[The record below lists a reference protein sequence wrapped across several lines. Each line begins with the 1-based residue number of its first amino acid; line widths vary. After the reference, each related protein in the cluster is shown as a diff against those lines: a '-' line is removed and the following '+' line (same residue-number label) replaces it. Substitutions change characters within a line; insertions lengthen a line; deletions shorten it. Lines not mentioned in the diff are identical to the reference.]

1 MSEKQN
7 NSRIVET
14 IDESKSLAI
23 KDACVRLLPNC
34 AKGTDVIVSPT
45 QFGCNGA
52 TFKAN
57 VNGSRD
63 YFVRLLNEGWIS
75 RIENG
80 PYIPPSALVQY
91 THAVGEA
98 GLGPTVL
105 ASDGQAMIQE
115 WVEDMVPLLDN
126 FDMIIDD
133 AEHAVAIGTL
143 LGRMHQLPVYA
154 DKAIRVGPICYTP
167 WEFDKALPGLC
178 EQDQELENVW
188 IEFDAL
194 RTRPPLVGNPGSRLV
209 LVHGDFH
216 WLNVLMTKPEGKQ
229 GRPKFHIIDLE
240 LCRIGIAVEDI
251 AWFFSEVQMNHQRPE
266 YPSLDFRHGFA
277 RGYLQ
282 ACGLDDGKCL
292 VNELLFAVEYERPW
306 MMMLRMSTWGRR
318 RETLKKECAPEG
330 VFAISRQL
338 LAVAQAG
345 NKSIKHEILEQGV
358 IEYTRAKAL

>member
-1 MSEKQN
+1 MSGKR
-7 NSRIVET
+7 NSEIVEKV
-14 IDESKSLAI
+14 DESKSLAI
-23 KDACVRLLPNC
+23 KDACVRLLTNC
-34 AKGTDVIVSPT
+34 SKGVDVIVSPT
-45 QFGCNGA
+45 QFGCNRA
-52 TFKAN
+52 TFKAS
-57 VNGSRD
+57 VEGNGD

-75 RIENG
+75 RIADG

-126 FDMIIDD
+126 FDTIIDD
-133 AEHAVAIGTL
+133 AEHAVAIGAL

-167 WEFDKALPGLC
+167 WEFDKVLPGLC
-178 EQDQELENVW
+178 EQDQELENVL

-194 RTRPPLVGNPGSRLV
+194 RTRPPLLGNPGSRLV

-216 WLNVLMTKPEGKQ
+216 WLNVLMTKPKGKQ

-266 YPSLDFRHGFA
+266 YPPLDFRLGFA

-282 ACGLDDGKCL
+282 ACGLDDGKRL

-318 RETLKKECAPEG
+318 RETLKKKCAPEG

-338 LAVAQAG
+338 LAAAQAG
-345 NKSIKHEILEQGV
+345 NKSIKHGILEQGV
-358 IEYTRAKAL
+358 MEYTHAKAL

>member
-80 PYIPPSALVQY
+80 PYIPPSELVQY

-105 ASDGQAMIQE
+105 ASDGQAMIQA
-115 WVEDMVPLLDN
+115 WVEDMGPLLDN
-126 FDMIIDD
+126 FDIIIDD

-266 YPSLDFRHGFA
+266 YPSLDFRNGFA

-282 ACGLDDGKCL
+282 ACGLDDGKRL

>member
-1 MSEKQN
+1 MSEKQ

-57 VNGSRD
+57 VNGSSD

-126 FDMIIDD
+126 FDMIIDN

-282 ACGLDDGKCL
+282 ACGLDDGKRL

-318 RETLKKECAPEG
+318 RETLKKECAPKG

-338 LAVAQAG
+338 LAAAQAG
-345 NKSIKHEILEQGV
+345 NKNIKHGILEQGV
-358 IEYTRAKAL
+358 MEYTRAKAL